1 MSPDKTNELI
11 KYRILRAKE
20 TLKDAE
26 VALENDRIKNA
37 LNRIYYSAFYIVSA
51 LALKHNFSTSKHKQL
66 IGWFNKEFVSSGK
79 IKSEFYKI
87 YSKAFDTRQ
96 ESDYEDF
103 IEYEKSEAQLRFSD
117 MLSFVT
123 EIEKLIE
130 QK

>member
-11 KYRILRAKE
+11 KYRIHRAKE

>member
-1 MSPDKTNELI
+1 MEYDDILSIVKIRII
-11 KYRILRAKE
+11 KAKE
-20 TLKDAE
+20 TIEDARL
-26 VALENDRIKNA
+26 ALESNRFRNA